1 MPSVEM
7 RLTTWML
14 SSATLALS
22 LTAAPATAASMEELL
37 RGVEPQVTAW
47 RRDIH
52 EHPELSNREFRTSK
66 LVAAHLKKLGLEVKT
81 GIAHTGVAAFL
92 KGGKAGPTIALR
104 ADMDGLPVTEKT
116 DVPFKSKATDVY
128 RGEKVGVMHACGHDT
143 HVAILMGVAQALAGM
158 REELTGNV
166 LFIFQPAEEGA
177 PEGEEG
183 GAALMLE
190 EGLFAVHKPEAVF
203 GLHVTSGLQTGEI
216 GYRSGPAM
224 AAADSFRIMVNGK
237 QSHGS
242 RPWQGV
248 DPIVTSAQIIET
260 IQTVVSRRV
269 DITTTP
275 VIVSVGAIKGGI
287 RHNIIPANV
296 EMVGTIRTFTPEH
309 RDTVMAEMKRIAE
322 NVAAANGAT
331 AEFTLF
337 KPGYPVTANDPAL
350 TERMLPTLKR
360 IAGAERVKEMELITG
375 AEDFSFYAQQVP
387 ALFFFVGVTPE
398 GKDPKTAPAN
408 HSDFFYADE
417 AALPVGL
424 KAMTHLTLDYLKA
437 SR

>member
-7 RLTTWML
+7 RRATWML
-14 SSATLALS
+14 TSATLALS
-22 LTAAPATAASMEELL
+22 LSATPAAAASTEDLL
-37 RGVEPQVTAW
+37 RAVEPQVVAW

-81 GIAHTGVAAFL
+81 GIAHTGVTGFL
-92 KGGKAGPTIALR
+92 RGGKPGPTIALR

-116 DVPFKSKATDVY
+116 DVPFRSRATDTF

-143 HVAILMGVAQALAGM
+143 HVAILMGVAQTLTAM
-158 REELTGNV
+158 RAELPGNV

-183 GAALMLE
+183 GAALMLKQ
-190 EGLFAVHKPEAVF
+190 GLFTPEKPAAVF

-224 AAADSFRIMVNGK
+224 AAVDSFELVVNGK

-248 DPIVTSAQIIET
+248 DPIVTSAQIINT
-260 IQTVVSRRV
+260 MQTVVSRRV
-269 DITTTP
+269 DITATP
-275 VIVSVGAIKGGI
+275 VILSVGAIKGGI
-287 RHNIIPANV
+287 RHNIIPASV
-296 EMVGTIRTFTPEH
+296 EMIGTIRTFTPEH
-309 RDTVMAEMKRIAE
+309 RDTVIKELGRIAT

-331 AEFTLF
+331 AELSML
-337 KPGYPVTANDPAL
+337 PGYPVTANDPTL
-350 TERMLPTLKR
+350 TQRMLPTLEKV
-360 IAGAERVKEMELITG
+360 AGPGRVTEMELITG
-375 AEDFSFYAQQVP
+375 AEDFSYYAQQVP
-387 ALFFFVGVTPE
+387 GLFFFVGVTPQ
-398 GKDPKTAPAN
+398 GQDPKKAPAN
-408 HSDFFYADE
+408 HSDFFFVDE
-417 AALPVGL
+417 AALPLGL
-424 KAMTHLTLDYLKA
+424 KAMTQLALDYLGA